1 MKNYKSLYVVTV
13 LSFMLVF
20 SLTESTAVAQ
30 AADHFFSVGARA
42 GVGIPHGDINNFFD
56 PNIAATADLEYH
68 ATDQFS
74 IGGVFVY
81 HRFSGP
87 FSSAANIYRISANGK
102 FYPGTGPLRPF
113 FNGGGGAYVFDSGT
127 TKFGMHVG
135 GGLQF
140 RAWPKTW
147 IEVEYNFHNVF
158 TSGSNVKFS
167 TVQGGVR
174 FRF

>member
-1 MKNYKSLYVVTV
+1 MKNYKSLYVVAV

-74 IGGVFVY
+74 IGGVFGY

-87 FSSAANIYRISANGK
+87 FSAANIYRISANGK